1 MIQTDKEIEN
11 KIYSLDYRIHNIN
24 FKLKIK
30 NAFVSTPFSI
40 IIFILIIIHTC
51 VFAEGLSN
59 YIIDTNI
66 ILLIIL
72 VEFFVVVALVV
83 SFENTI
89 TNNLNELENQ
99 KRNLESKK
107 EKILDFLAY
116 LTACRHLEAIK
127 NRENIYPELYEVDS
141 NWIYNKYKNEFETSR
156 YRYENGERTKVLNE
170 IENNIK
176 DQD

>member
-11 KIYSLDYRIHNIN
+11 KIYSLDYRIQNIN
-24 FKLKIK
+24 LKLKIK
-30 NAFVSTPFSI
+30 NTFVSIPFSI

-51 VFAEGLSN
+51 VFANGLSN

-72 VEFFVVVALVV
+72 VEFFVVVALIV

-89 TNNLNELENQ
+89 TVDINKLENE
-99 KRNLESKK
+99 KRILENKK

-116 LTACRHLEAIK
+116 LTAYRHLEAIK
-127 NRENIYPELYEVDS
+127 NGKNIYSELYEVDS
-141 NWIYNKYKNEFETSR
+141 NWIYNKYKDEFETSR
-156 YRYENGERTKVLNE
+156 YRYENGERVQVLYE
-170 IENNIK
+170 IESSIQ